1 MKNLLLL
8 LFVPFF
14 SYCQTFKD
22 VMSIKSVDTFKK
34 VAIENAYEFDNI
46 DEDDWLR
53 ECRKIL

>member
-1 MKNLLLL
+1 MKKLFLL
-8 LFVPFF
+8 LFVPFVSF
-14 SYCQTFKD
+14 SQTFKD